1 MLGPR
6 KRSCDLDVLL
16 SIVDAQNL
24 ASKFLRQENR
34 GCSFAT
40 GYIENTS
47 CGIQAQ
53 HAPELSRQLQAAR
66 VERVA
71 QEKPGQVALVQV
83 GAALLNLLLLTVNAN
98 WAVKPGHGSPL

>member
-1 MLGPR
+1 MFGPG
-6 KRSCDLDVLL
+6 KRSGSLDVLRP
-16 SIVDAQNL
+16 IVDAQNL

-40 GYIENTS
+40 GYIENTA

-53 HAPELSRQLQAAR
+53 HAPELFRQLQAAR
-66 VERVA
+66 VEGVA

-83 GAALLNLLLLTVNAN
+83 GAALLNLRLLTVNAN
-98 WAVKPGHGSPL
+98 WVVKPGHESPL